1 MTREEKILYHQIH
14 PLKLFTDWTAGFA
27 ALPLLRRHRLR
38 AALLVTLVPSILSS
52 ILVIRYADLE
62 PYKRS
67 AFGRYV
73 ERYMTREMQGVRL
86 AGYLIM
92 SLGAWYR
99 RPWSMPLGLLV
110 VLFGWSRGVLFPRR
124 GG

>member
-1 MTREEKILYHQIH
+1 MTREEKVLYHQIH
-14 PLKLFTDWTAGFA
+14 PLKLLTDVTAGFA

-38 AALLVTLVPSILSS
+38 AALLVTLVPPILSS
-52 ILVIRYADLE
+52 ILIIRYADLE

-67 AFGRYV
+67 AFGRYL
-73 ERYMTREMQGVRL
+73 ERYMTREMQAVRL

-92 SLGAWYR
+92 ALGAWYR
-99 RPWSMPLGLLV
+99 RPWPVPLGLLV

>member
-1 MTREEKILYHQIH
+1 MTREEKVLYHQIH
-14 PLKLFTDWTAGFA
+14 PLKLLTGATAGFA

-38 AALLVTLVPSILSS
+38 AALLVTLVPPILSS

-62 PYKRS
+62 PYRRS

-92 SLGAWYR
+92 ALGSWYR
-99 RPWSMPLGLLV
+99 RPWSVPLGLLV

>member
-1 MTREEKILYHQIH
+1 MSRQEKLLYHQIH
-14 PLKLFTDWTAGFA
+14 PLKLLTDSTAGFV
-27 ALPLLRRHRLR
+27 ALPLLWRHRLR
-38 AALLVTLVPSILSS
+38 AALLVTLVPP
-52 ILVIRYADLE
+52 ILVSVLIIRYVDLE

-92 SLGAWYR
+92 SLGAWHR
-99 RPWSMPLGLLV
+99 RLWPVPLGLLV
-110 VLFGWSRGVLFPRR
+110 VLFGWFRGIVFPR